1 MADPAETRALVRRY
15 LDAFNA
21 SDFDA
26 MEATLHEDVAHD
38 ANQGGREIGREAF
51 RRFNMEMARHYDERL
66 SDVVVMVD
74 EHGSRAAAEF
84 TVRGIYRE
92 TADGMPKAADQSY
105 ALPVGIFFVVDD
117 GEITRVSTYYNLA
130 DWKRQVGS

>member
-1 MADPAETRALVRRY
+1 MADPTETRALVRRY

-38 ANQGGREIGREAF
+38 VNQGEREVGREAF

-66 SDVVVMVD
+66 ADIVVMVD
-74 EHGSRAAAEF
+74 EHGTRAAAEF
-84 TVRGIYRE
+84 TVRGVYRE
-92 TADGMPKAADQSY
+92 TAEGMPPAADQSY
-105 ALPVGIFFVVDD
+105 SLPAGIFFDIED
-117 GEITRVSTYYNLA
+117 GTISRVSTYYNLSE
-130 DWKRQVGS
+130 WKRQVGG

>member
-1 MADPAETRALVRRY
+1 MADPTSTRALVRRY
-15 LDAFNA
+15 LEAFNA

-38 ANQGGREIGREAF
+38 VNQGEREIGREAF

-66 SDVVVMVD
+66 SDIAVMVD
-74 EHGSRAAAEF
+74 EHGTRAAAEF

-92 TADGMPKAADQSY
+92 TADDMPPASDQSY
-105 ALPVGIFFVVDD
+105 AVPAGIFFAVDD
-117 GEITRVSTYYNLA
+117 DRITRVSTYYNLA
-130 DWKRQVGS
+130 DWKRQVG